1 VLGMKIIS
9 LYQYSEIRKA
19 IIINKAEFKEGVQ
32 LSSIHITENPR
43 DQNKKYMLIDVTNLS
58 SVAFIILLLLLLP

>member
-1 VLGMKIIS
+1 MKIIS
-9 LYQYSEIRKA
+9 LYQYSEKRKA
-19 IIINKAEFKEGVQ
+19 IIINKAEFKEEGVQ

-58 SVAFIILLLLLLP
+58 SVIFIILLLLLLP